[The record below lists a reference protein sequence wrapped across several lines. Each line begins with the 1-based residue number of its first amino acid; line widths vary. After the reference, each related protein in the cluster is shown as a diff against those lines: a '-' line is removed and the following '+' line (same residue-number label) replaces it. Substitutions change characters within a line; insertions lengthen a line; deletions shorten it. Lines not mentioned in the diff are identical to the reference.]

1 MGLQA
6 APAPGRK
13 NFISSASLVSRGTAT
28 SLEAPDTHLFQAD
41 SGHLLPS
48 ISWDI
53 HAAAASPQNT
63 RSSASGANK
72 QTVEPDQ
79 IHSMA
84 KDDFSGVHFH
94 EAFWAASEWGAQA
107 NTSAPAEQAAPACID
122 AEQTSLLESYGLYAL
137 TSDTPSEPTEYTSAI
152 DNLSEPA
159 QHTYGSEEDFAER
172 VVISHST
179 AGQLEV
185 AKSQVRALQ
194 SYVLSM
200 QFQLAHAHE
209 EHTAVRDQLS
219 YASAHV
225 QHLQRAQQAWTVDQS
240 VQGAGDHAELPQD
253 AQLDNLLVPHL
264 RQTEAALHQALLHEE
279 QLMAEVLVSQP
290 DASIVAADIDV
301 PKPSVM
307 VSENTQIHGLAAGLG
322 ALVVETPSDAE
333 DAPSVSEQSNVDLA
347 DGEGDRLVST
357 TLSTAGKGSSASKP
371 QQLRHAYSVIAE
383 LSARLAQLECC
394 NALLRDQ
401 LASNTNDLI
410 KSGPQ
415 EKWLGDDLPW
425 DDSVAADASTMQQD
439 FTSMAAVNESK
450 EGAVSIEP
458 AEDLPERVLA
468 DQSLSPGLPNPS
480 ESAHL
485 EEIAYRAESHKER
498 TSSDGDGNQPLVSR
512 EAQFHGSSF
521 TTDTGRMTG
530 TQDRALLAG
539 SATQGMIQKVVLQV
553 SGKSTEDWEL
563 DNFFE
568 SDGQSAV
575 VGMHPF
581 TATQPL
587 QRESA
592 IASNMQTSSAH
603 VSAASHHQVSGR
615 DEGLPHWMHTADDMA
630 NSKAAHM
637 FSQLTAA
644 EERNASSSEQKL
656 PDEDSKAVHIPSQ
669 LTASEEHNAGSR
681 EGVLPDRTPMYDD
694 VADGEAVH
702 VLSRLAATHAEL
714 ESLPHGTHVH
724 HGVADSETVHMS
736 SHLAAAKEQNA
747 RLAATHA
754 ELERVLLHAQHQLTD
769 FSGDDRH
776 LIFSCH
782 QLQCFHDNWLILFCS

>member
-1 MGLQA
+1 
-6 APAPGRK
+6 
-13 NFISSASLVSRGTAT
+13 
-28 SLEAPDTHLFQAD
+28 
-41 SGHLLPS
+41 
-48 ISWDI
+48 
-53 HAAAASPQNT
+53 
-63 RSSASGANK
+63 
-72 QTVEPDQ
+72 
-79 IHSMA
+79 
-84 KDDFSGVHFH
+84 
-94 EAFWAASEWGAQA
+94 
-107 NTSAPAEQAAPACID
+107 
-122 AEQTSLLESYGLYAL
+122 
-137 TSDTPSEPTEYTSAI
+137 
-152 DNLSEPA
+152 
-159 QHTYGSEEDFAER
+159 
-172 VVISHST
+172 
-179 AGQLEV
+179 
-185 AKSQVRALQ
+185 
-194 SYVLSM
+194 
-200 QFQLAHAHE
+200 
-209 EHTAVRDQLS
+209 
-219 YASAHV
+219 
-225 QHLQRAQQAWTVDQS
+225 
-240 VQGAGDHAELPQD
+240 
-253 AQLDNLLVPHL
+253 
-264 RQTEAALHQALLHEE
+264 
-279 QLMAEVLVSQP
+279 
-290 DASIVAADIDV
+290 
-301 PKPSVM
+301 
-307 VSENTQIHGLAAGLG
+307 
-322 ALVVETPSDAE
+322 
-333 DAPSVSEQSNVDLA
+333 VSEQSSVDLA

-371 QQLRHAYSVIAE
+371 EQLRHAYSVIAE

-401 LASNTNDLI
+401 LANNTNDLI

-425 DDSVAADASTMQQD
+425 DDSVAADASTMRQD

-563 DNFFE
+563 DDFFE

-615 DEGLPHWMHTADDMA
+615 DEGLPHWMHTADDMG

-644 EERNASSSEQKL
+644 
-656 PDEDSKAVHIPSQ
+656 
-669 LTASEEHNAGSR
+669 EEHNAGSR

-714 ESLPHGTHVH
+714 KSLPHGTHVH

>member
-1 MGLQA
+1 
-6 APAPGRK
+6 
-13 NFISSASLVSRGTAT
+13 
-28 SLEAPDTHLFQAD
+28 
-41 SGHLLPS
+41 
-48 ISWDI
+48 
-53 HAAAASPQNT
+53 
-63 RSSASGANK
+63 
-72 QTVEPDQ
+72 
-79 IHSMA
+79 MA

-107 NTSAPAEQAAPACID
+107 GTSAEQAAPACID

-137 TSDTPSEPTEYTSAI
+137 TPDTPSEPTEYTCAI

-159 QHTYGSEEDFAER
+159 QHTYGSGENFPEQ
-172 VVISHST
+172 VVTSHST

-194 SYVLSM
+194 SLVLSM
-200 QFQLAHAHE
+200 QLQLAHTHE

-225 QHLQRAQQAWTVDQS
+225 QHLQRSQQAWNVDQS
-240 VQGAGDHAELPQD
+240 VQAAGDHAELPQD
-253 AQLDNLLVPHL
+253 VQVDNLLVPHL
-264 RQTEAALHQALLHEE
+264 HQTEAALHQALLHEE

-290 DASIVAADIDV
+290 DASVVVADIDV
-301 PKPSVM
+301 PKPSAM
-307 VSENTQIHGLAAGLG
+307 VSEDTLVHSLAAGLG
-322 ALVVETPSDAE
+322 ASVVEAPLNAD
-333 DAPSVSEQSNVDLA
+333 DAPFVSEQNSVGLA

-357 TLSTAGKGSSASKP
+357 TLSTAGKGSSTLKP
-371 QQLRHAYSVIAE
+371 QQLGHAYSVIAG

-394 NALLRDQ
+394 NALLQDQ
-401 LASNTNDLI
+401 LASNTDDLI

-425 DDSVAADASTMQQD
+425 DDRVAADTSTMQQD
-439 FTSMAAVNESK
+439 FTSTAAVNESK

-458 AEDLPERVLA
+458 AEELPERGLA
-468 DQSLSPGLPNPS
+468 DQSLSAGLPNPS

-485 EEIAYRAESHKER
+485 EEIAYRAESHKEQ
-498 TSSDGDGNQPLVSR
+498 TSSDGDRNQPVVSR
-512 EAQFHGSSF
+512 EAHFHRSSF
-521 TTDTGRMTG
+521 TTDIGHTTG
-530 TQDRALLAG
+530 TQDRAHLAG
-539 SATQGMIQKVVLQV
+539 SAAQGMIQSKVLQV

-563 DNFFE
+563 DDFFE
-568 SDGQSAV
+568 AEGQSGA
-575 VGMHPF
+575 VGMQPV

-603 VSAASHHQVSGR
+603 VSAASHHQASGR
-615 DEGLPHWMHTADDMA
+615 NEGLPHWMHTADDMA

-669 LTASEEHNAGSR
+669 LTASEEHNAGGR
-681 EGVLPDRTPMYDD
+681 EGVLPDRTRMYDD
-694 VADGEAVH
+694 VADGEAVD

-754 ELERVLLHAQHQLTD
+754 ELERVLLHAQHQLRD